1 MFHISIKEGKMKKI
15 VVIFTMIC
23 ALTFLPLPAL
33 AGTPESYD
41 SVVVGKNNPSYDIAT
56 IQDAVDKGGSVL
68 LKGTF
73 DFGKEGS
80 INISKDVKIYGE
92 TDAQGN
98 PTTRIKGG
106 FWTFHSTLPAQL
118 PPQAPGPKVTI
129 QSIHFE
135 GAHRAPIFLPYC
147 SGANIVKNKIT
158 NVQPYVSKV
167 PIFGK
172 SGLYRQQ
179 GIVFNPLYTLPK
191 ENRKYQPGA
200 ITGDIVV
207 GDNDIELS
215 NDIPEKTM
223 SQGAII
229 IWSTGATIKMLRNRV
244 VNCSRNSLE
253 SLDNYPGKDGSGMTL
268 IKDNTIVTATKGIP
282 VPSPSTPNGVVA
294 GWFLDLSG
302 ATDPARKTKTVVMNN
317 HIETHGATSFGITVI
332 ADGGIISAN
341 HIVMEGGPK
350 AKGILQLA
358 SNSLIVNNTIE
369 GSGLC
374 AALTMPFKSLK
385 ACRNT
390 FVGNDLSHFKAL
402 AANVLLQTSDNIL
415 IGKCGKVVDKGHRNQ
430 ILD

>member
-1 MFHISIKEGKMKKI
+1 MKKI
-15 VVIFTMIC
+15 VFIYTMIC
-23 ALTFLPLPAL
+23 AFIFLPLPAL

-41 SVVVGKNNPSYDIAT
+41 SVVVGKSNPTSDIAT
-56 IQDAVDKGGSVL
+56 IQNAVDKGGSVL

-73 DFGKEGS
+73 DFGKDGS
-80 INISKDVKIYGE
+80 ITISKDVEIYGE

-98 PTTRIKGG
+98 PATRVQGG
-106 FWTFHSTLPAQL
+106 FWTFHSALPAQL
-118 PPQAPGPKVTI
+118 PPQTPGPKVTI
-129 QSIHFE
+129 QGIHFD
-135 GAHRAPIFLPYC
+135 GAQRAPISLPYC

-172 SGLYRQQ
+172 LGLYRQQ

-200 ITGDIVV
+200 ITGDIIIA
-207 GDNDIELS
+207 DNDIELS
-215 NDIPEKTM
+215 NDISEKTM
-223 SQGAII
+223 SQGVII
-229 IWSTGATIKMLRNRV
+229 LWSTGATIKILRNRI

-253 SLDNYPGKDGSGMTL
+253 SLDNHPGKDGSGMTL
-268 IKDNTIVTATKGIP
+268 IKDNTIVTGTKGLP

-317 HIETHGATSFGITVI
+317 QIELRGATSFGIAVI
-332 ADGGIISAN
+332 ADCGIISSN
-341 HIVMEGGPK
+341 HIVMKGGPK

-385 ACRNT
+385 ACENT
-390 FVGNDLSHFKAL
+390 FAGNDMSHFKAF

-415 IGKCGKVVDKGHRNQ
+415 IGKCGKVIDKGHRNQ

>member
-1 MFHISIKEGKMKKI
+1 MKKI
-15 VVIFTMIC
+15 VFICTMIC
-23 ALTFLPLPAL
+23 VLAFLTLPAL
-33 AGTPESYD
+33 AGSTKTYD
-41 SVVVGKNNPSYDIAT
+41 SVVVGKGNPAYDVT
-56 IQDAVDKGGSVL
+56 IVQDGVDKGGSVL

-73 DFGKEGS
+73 DFGKDGS
-80 INISKDVKIYGE
+80 VNISKDVKIYGE
-92 TDAQGN
+92 ADAQGA
-98 PTTRIKGG
+98 PITRVQGG
-106 FWTFHSTLPAQL
+106 FWTFHSKLPAHL
-118 PPQAPGPKVTI
+118 PPQTPGPKITI
-129 QSIHFE
+129 QGIHFD
-135 GAHRAPIFLPYC
+135 GAQRAPISLPYC

-158 NVQPYVSKV
+158 NVQPYASKV

-172 SGLYRQQ
+172 LGLYRQQ

-207 GDNDIELS
+207 TDNDIELS

-223 SQGAII
+223 SQGVMI
-229 IWSTGATIKMLRNRV
+229 IWSTGATTKILRNHV

-268 IKDNTIVTATKGIP
+268 IKDNKIVTATKGIP

-302 ATDPARKTKTVVMNN
+302 ATDPARKTKTVVTSN
-317 HIETHGATSFGITVI
+317 HIEVRGATSFGITVI
-332 ADGGIISAN
+332 ADGGIINSN
-341 HIVMEGGPK
+341 HIVMGGGPK
-350 AKGILQLA
+350 ANGILQLT
-358 SNSLIVNNTIE
+358 SNSLISNNTIE

-385 ACRNT
+385 ACGNT
-390 FVGNDLSHFKAL
+390 FVGNDLSLFKAL
-402 AANVLLQTSDNIL
+402 EANVLLQSTDNIL